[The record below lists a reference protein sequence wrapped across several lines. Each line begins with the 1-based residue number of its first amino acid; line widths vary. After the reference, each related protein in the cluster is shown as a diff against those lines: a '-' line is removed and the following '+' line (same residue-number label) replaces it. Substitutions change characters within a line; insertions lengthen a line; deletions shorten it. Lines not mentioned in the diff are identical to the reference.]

1 MLSRKFLC
9 AVLFLGFFIKA
20 RSQDTTFVATDS
32 IKPTRWELLK
42 YDGESI
48 FGGVKHAYT
57 APLHWKEG
65 NWIAFGGVVVGT
77 GILLLADEGAH
88 DYFVEQGEGI
98 PQGIKDAGFYFG
110 KPLYNY
116 GLTGTVYAVG
126 ILTKHPEIRK
136 TGVLLIASATAGGL
150 LQSILKNAV
159 GRARP
164 SAGVGA
170 TSFKPFGKEESYH
183 SFPSGHTILSFTTAY
198 AIAKQFNNIWVKS
211 GICALGLVTPMSRLW
226 AGAHW
231 LTDIGIGMAISVA
244 TVESIDR
251 YLNRQ
256 RHYDPITSKKKISWN
271 LQFTSK
277 TIGIVG
283 TY

>member
-1 MLSRKFLC
+1 MFFRKFLC
-9 AVLFLGFFIKA
+9 LVFFMCFCANA
-20 RSQDTTFVATDS
+20 RSQDTTFVVTDT
-32 IKPTRWELLK
+32 IKPTRWEMLK
-42 YDGESI
+42 YDGASI

-57 APLHWKEG
+57 APLHWKEN

-77 GILLLADEGAH
+77 GVLWLADEGAH

-98 PQGIKDAGFYFG
+98 SKNIKDAGFYFG

-116 GLTGTVYAVG
+116 GLTGTVYAIG
-126 ILTKHPEIRK
+126 ILTKNSKIRK
-136 TGVLLIASATAGGL
+136 TGVLLISSATAGGL
-150 LQSILKNAV
+150 LQTILKNAA

-170 TSFKPFGKEESYH
+170 DSFKPFGKEESYH

-198 AIAKQFNNIWVKS
+198 AISKQFDNIWIKS

-226 AGAHW
+226 VGAHW
-231 LTDIGIGMAISVA
+231 LTDIGVGMAISVA

-251 YLNRQ
+251 YLNRE
-256 RHYDPITSKKKISWN
+256 RKYDAVTSKKKISWN